1 MRHAKKRS
9 RINRTR
15 GEMRSL
21 LLNQCRAIFEH
32 QRIITTLAKAKV
44 VQPVVEK
51 IITLAKHDNLNN
63 RRLVFQQLNDHIMV
77 KEVFEKFAPLFKD
90 VNGGYTRIIKLKN
103 RRGDNALM
111 VIFELTKRLA
121 EEKPVVSKEK
131 KEKKPRQT
139 QEVAGEELKQQ
150 AKETPKP
157 APHEKK
163 TPESEKPKEK
173 QPEKK
178 FKPPLKD
185 KDMHEPKGDK
195 FLGGISKMFR
205 RKQEP

>member
-15 GEMRSL
+15 GEMRAL
-21 LLNQCRAIFEH
+21 LLNQSRSMFEH
-32 QRIITTLAKAKV
+32 QRIITTYAKAKV

-63 RRLVFQQLNDHIMV
+63 RRLVFQQLNDHVMV

-90 VNGGYTRIIKLKN
+90 INGGYTRIIKLRN

-111 VIFELTKRLA
+111 VIFELTKRLT
-121 EEKPVVSKEK
+121 EEKPVVAKEK
-131 KEKKPRQT
+131 KEKKLKATP
-139 QEVAGEELKQQ
+139 EAAGEELKQQ
-150 AKETPKP
+150 EAETDK
-157 APHEKK
+157 
-163 TPESEKPKEK
+163 SKEK
-173 QPEKK
+173 HPEKK
-178 FKPPLKD
+178 FKPPLKE
-185 KDMHEPKGDK
+185 KDVHEPKGDK

>member
-15 GEMRSL
+15 GEMRAL
-21 LLNQCRAIFEH
+21 LLNQSRSMFEH
-32 QRIITTLAKAKV
+32 QRIITTYAKAKV

-90 VNGGYTRIIKLKN
+90 VNGGYTRIIKLRN

-121 EEKPVVSKEK
+121 EEKPVVTKAK
-131 KEKKPRQT
+131 KEKKPKVT
-139 QEVAGEELKQQ
+139 QEAAGEELKQQ
-150 AKETPKP
+150 EKEVP
-157 APHEKK
+157 ASAHQEKK
-163 TPESEKPKEK
+163 AETEKPIEK
-173 QPEKK
+173 HPEKK
-178 FKPPLKD
+178 FKPPLKEKD
-185 KDMHEPKGDK
+185 KHEPKGDK

>member
-15 GEMRSL
+15 GEMRAL
-21 LLNQCRAIFEH
+21 LLNQSRSIFEH

-63 RRLVFQQLNDHIMV
+63 RRLVFQKLNDHIMV

-121 EEKPVVSKEK
+121 EEKPVATKEK
-131 KEKKPRQT
+131 KEKKPKQI
-139 QEVAGEELKQQ
+139 QESAGEASKQQ
-150 AKETPKP
+150 EKEAP
-157 APHEKK
+157 ASAPQETKA
-163 TPESEKPKEK
+163 EVEKPKEK
-173 QPEKK
+173 HPEKK
-178 FKPPLKD
+178 FKPPLKEHE
-185 KDMHEPKGDK
+185 KHEPKGDK